1 MQEEY
6 NAEVNKASVEKEA
19 LMKSGALVNEETVK
33 LLTDAADLQK
43 GKEIFEANCI
53 ACHASDGGGIVGPN
67 LTDKYWIN
75 GGGIKNVFKTIK
87 YGVVEKGMIS
97 WQTQLTQIRCRK

>member
-43 GKEIFEANCI
+43 VKK
-53 ACHASDGGGIVGPN
+53 SLKLIVLPVT
-67 LTDKYWIN
+67 L
-75 GGGIKNVFKTIK
+75 
-87 YGVVEKGMIS
+87 
-97 WQTQLTQIRCRK
+97 QTEGE